1 MSHPRRKY
9 LILLFITIGLCGLL
23 AAFVYNQPFVQERI
37 GWRISVLLAEIKYAF
52 SPPEEA
58 VFTPNPTVAAM
69 VQATMAAFT
78 PTATPTPS
86 MTPTPGPTHTQTVTP
101 TATLEPTPIPA
112 SVQLDGIR
120 HEYQKYNNCGPANLS
135 MTLSFWDWEG
145 DQRDTAAFLK
155 PIQDDKNVMP
165 YEMVAYVEEQTP
177 LNVIVRVGGDLELIK
192 RFLAAGFPVLV
203 EKGFDVPAKDWMGH
217 YQLITGYDDERQ
229 RFTAQDSYN
238 GGPNLPVNYDKF
250 KQYWRHFNYLYMV
263 IFPPERE
270 AEVRALLGPHA
281 DENSNFQHAAQ
292 LASTEIYTLTGRPQ
306 FFAWFNRGNNLAS
319 LKDFAGAASAYD
331 EAFNLYP
338 TLELEIR
345 PYRLMWYQ
353 TGPYWAYYYTGRY
366 DDVIGL
372 ANNTLYYTIDEP
384 TLEESYYWRALA
396 KEALGNVTGAI
407 EDLRTSLV
415 HHPEWEP
422 ALQQLERLGASP

>member
-9 LILLFITIGLCGLL
+9 LIIIFIIIGLCGLL
-23 AAFVYNQPFVQERI
+23 GAFVYKQPFVQERI
-37 GWRISVLLAEIKYAF
+37 GWRISVLLAEIKYAL

-78 PTATPTPS
+78 PTSTPTPS

-135 MTLSFWDWEG
+135 MALSFWDWEG

-155 PIQDDKNVMP
+155 PVQDDKNVMP

-192 RFLAAGFPVLV
+192 RFIAAGFPVLV

-229 RFTAQDSYN
+229 RFTAQDSYD
-238 GGPNLPVNYDKF
+238 GGPNLPVPYDKF

-270 AEVRALLGPHA
+270 LEVRVLLGPHA
-281 DENSNFQHAAQ
+281 DENYNFHHAAQ

-306 FFAWFNRGNNLAS
+306 FFAWFNRGSNLAS
-319 LKDFAGAASAYD
+319 LKDYAGAASAYD

-338 TLELEIR
+338 SLDLEIR

-353 TGPYWAYYYTGRY
+353 TGPYWAYYYTGRF
-366 DDVIGL
+366 DDIIGL

-384 TLEESYYWRALA
+384 TLEESFYWRALA
-396 KEALGNVTGAI
+396 KEALGNVSGAI
-407 EDLRTSLV
+407 EDLREALI
-415 HHPEWEP
+415 HHPDWEP
-422 ALQQLERLGASP
+422 ALIHLERLGASP

>member
-1 MSHPRRKY
+1 MSHPRRKC
-9 LILLFITIGLCGLL
+9 LILLITIIGLCGLL
-23 AAFVYNQPFVQERI
+23 AAFAYNQPFVQERI
-37 GWRISVLLAEIKYAF
+37 GWRISVLLAEIKYAL

-86 MTPTPGPTHTQTVTP
+86 MTLTPGPTHTPTVTP
-101 TATLEPTPIPA
+101 TTTLEPTPIPA

-135 MTLSFWDWEG
+135 MALSFWDWEG

-165 YEMVAYVEEQTP
+165 YEMAAYVEEQTS

-238 GGPNLPVNYDKF
+238 GGPNLPVPYDKF

-270 AEVRALLGPHA
+270 VEVRALLGPHA

-292 LASTEIYTLTGRPQ
+292 LSSTEIYTLAGRPQ
-306 FFAWFNRGNNLAS
+306 FFAWFNRGNNLVS

-338 TLELEIR
+338 SLDLEIR

-396 KEALGNVTGAI
+396 KEALGDVAGAI

-415 HHPEWEP
+415 YHPEWEP
-422 ALQQLERLGASP
+422 ALQQLVRLGVSP

>member
-9 LILLFITIGLCGLL
+9 LIIIFIIIGLCGLL
-23 AAFVYNQPFVQERI
+23 GAFVYKQPFVQERI
-37 GWRISVLLAEIKYAF
+37 GWRISVLLAEIKYAL

-78 PTATPTPS
+78 PTSTPTPS

-120 HEYQKYNNCGPANLS
+120 HEYQKYNNCGQANLS
-135 MTLSFWDWEG
+135 MALSFWDWEG

-155 PIQDDKNVMP
+155 PVQDDKNVMP

-192 RFLAAGFPVLV
+192 RFIAAGFPVLV

-229 RFTAQDSYN
+229 RFTAQDSYD
-238 GGPNLPVNYDKF
+238 GGPNLPVPYDKF

-270 AEVRALLGPHA
+270 LEVRVLLGPHA
-281 DENSNFQHAAQ
+281 DENYNFHHAAQ

-306 FFAWFNRGNNLAS
+306 FFAWFNRGSNLAS
-319 LKDFAGAASAYD
+319 LKDYAGAASAYD

-338 TLELEIR
+338 SLDLEIR

-353 TGPYWAYYYTGRY
+353 TGPYWAYYYTGRF
-366 DDVIGL
+366 DDIIGL

-384 TLEESYYWRALA
+384 TLEESFYWRALA
-396 KEALGNVTGAI
+396 KEALGNVSGAI
-407 EDLRTSLV
+407 EDLREALI
-415 HHPEWEP
+415 HHPDWEP
-422 ALQQLERLGASP
+422 ALIHLERLGASP

>member
-1 MSHPRRKY
+1 MSHSRRKY
-9 LILLFITIGLCGLL
+9 LIFLVPIIGLCGLL
-23 AAFVYNQPFVQERI
+23 AAFVYKQPFVQERI

-58 VFTPNPTVAAM
+58 IFTPNPTVAAM

-86 MTPTPGPTHTQTVTP
+86 MTHTPGPTYTQTVTP

-135 MTLSFWDWEG
+135 MALSFWDWEG
-145 DQRDTAAFLK
+145 DQRDTAAVLK

-177 LNVIVRVGGDLELIK
+177 LNIIVRVGGDLELIK

-229 RFTAQDSYN
+229 RLTAQDSYN
-238 GGPNLPVNYDKF
+238 GGPNLPVSYDKF

-263 IFPPERE
+263 IFPPEHE
-270 AEVRALLGPHA
+270 AEVMGLLGPHA

-292 LASTEIYTLTGRPQ
+292 LASTEIFTLTGRPQ
-306 FFAWFNRGNNLAS
+306 FFAWFNRGNNLVS
-319 LKDFAGAASAYD
+319 LKDFAGAAAAYD

-338 TLELEIR
+338 SLDLEIR

-353 TGPYWAYYYTGRY
+353 TGPYWAYYYTGRF

-384 TLEESYYWRALA
+384 TLEESFYWRALA

-407 EDLRTSLV
+407 EDLREALI
-415 HHPEWEP
+415 HHPYWEP
-422 ALQQLERLGASP
+422 ALLHLERLGASP